1 MALVVADRV
10 KETTTTTGTG
20 TVTLAGAVASF
31 QSFSVVGDGNTTYYT
46 ITSSTSADWEV
57 GVGTYTA
64 SGTTLSRDTV
74 LASSNSGAL
83 VNFGSGEKE
92 VFVTYPAGK
101 SVYLDGPYV
110 EMTQDTASPNNTV
123 NTSIIS
129 ASAPSANADL
139 VLRPKGTGALLLANP
154 DNTATGGNKRGNY
167 NIDLQTYR
175 ASQTQVTGSDYSFA
189 LGAENEVDS
198 YSAAVGIKNRN
209 SRFLPTYLLGLGARN
224 SAAAHAIKFGAGD
237 GVGDTGFPYAAGGG
251 TYSEMIQTV
260 DATQTRL
267 KNSNYFS
274 SFYQYYSPPV
284 GGGALCRVLVVAAE
298 QIPYSGGSS
307 RQPESKAWEAL
318 LHITAE
324 NSNSASL
331 TNVDCF
337 LVSPPIINVISQT
350 AGAAA
355 WDITFAK
362 VVSLRPVISTY
373 VTGDPTLTVNWCAT
387 WFFTEVASTN

>member
-1 MALVVADRV
+1 MTLVVADRV

-20 TVTLAGAVASF
+20 TVTLAGAVVGF
-31 QSFSVVGDGNTTYYT
+31 QSFAVVGDGNTTYYT
-46 ITSSTSADWEV
+46 ITSTADWEV

-74 LASSNSGAL
+74 LASSNSGSL

-129 ASAPSANADL
+129 ALAPSANADL
-139 VLRPKGTGALLLANP
+139 VLRPKGTGSLLLANP
-154 DNTATGGNKRGNY
+154 DNTTTGGNKRGIY

-175 ASQTQVTGSDYSFA
+175 TNADNITHSDNSYAFGADNHIDYYGVA
-189 LGAENEVDS
+189 LGIGG
-198 YSAAVGIKNRN
+198 YN
-209 SRFLPTYLLGLGARN
+209 SRSTSSTTLIGLYARN
-224 SAAAHAIKFGAGD
+224 SLSATAIKFGAGN
-237 GVGDTGFPYAAGGG
+237 GVGTAGFPYAAGGG

-267 KNSNYFS
+267 KNGTGSSFSNY
-274 SFYQYYSPPV
+274 YSAPI

-298 QIPYSGGSS
+298 QIPYVGGSS
-307 RQPESKAWEAL
+307 TQPESKAWEAL

-324 NSNSASL
+324 NSSNISL

-355 WDITFAK
+355 WDITFQK
-362 VVSLRPVISTY
+362 ITGLRPIIGTY

-387 WFFTEVASTN
+387 WFFAEVASSN

>member
-1 MALVVADRV
+1 MTLVVADRV

-20 TVTLAGAVASF
+20 TVTLAGAAAGF
-31 QSFSVVGDGNTTYYT
+31 QSFAVVGDGNTTYYT
-46 ITSSTSADWEV
+46 ITSTADWEV

-129 ASAPSANADL
+129 ALAPSANADL

-154 DNTATGGNKRGNY
+154 DNTATGGNKRGDY

-175 ASQTQVTGSDYSFA
+175 TDASQTTRQSYSFA
-189 LGAENEVDS
+189 LGSENEVGS
-198 YSAAVGIKNRN
+198 VSAAVGSGHRQAR
-209 SRFLPTYLLGLGARN
+209 SLGATTFLGLYARN
-224 SAAAHAIKFGAGD
+224 TTAGNSIKFGAGN
-237 GVGDTGFPYAAGGG
+237 GVGQAGFPAAAGGG

-267 KNSNYFS
+267 KNGTFNGF
-274 SFYQYYSPPV
+274 FQYYSAPM

-324 NSNSASL
+324 NSSSTGV